1 MLKKQKWLQNI
12 GAVATERGWEH
23 PDSGEL
29 LVAVKGLLKYYTPDG
44 EQIQQPKPK
53 EVVED
58 NLTGENTIEPE
69 PVVKKTTKKLPK
81 KTTTTVQPTE

>member
-29 LVAVKGLLKYYTPDG
+29 LVAVKGLLKFYTPDG
-44 EQIQQPKPK
+44 EQIKQPKAK

-58 NLTGENTIEPE
+58 ETPITDPKPVVEK
-69 PVVKKTTKKLPK
+69 PVVKKATTAK
-81 KTTTTVQPTE
+81 KTTAKTTTE

>member
-1 MLKKQKWLQNI
+1 MLKKQKWLQNV

-29 LVAVKGLLKYYTPDG
+29 LVAVKGLLKFYTPDG
-44 EQIQQPKPK
+44 EQIKQPKIK

-58 NLTGENTIEPE
+58 VPPVTEQSPVTEPK
-69 PVVKKTTKKLPK
+69 PVVKKATQAK
-81 KTTTTVQPTE
+81 KTTVKTTTE

>member
-29 LVAVKGLLKYYTPDG
+29 LVAVKGLLKFYTPDG
-44 EQIQQPKPK
+44 EQIKQPKIK

-58 NLTGENTIEPE
+58 DAPITDPKPVVEK
-69 PVVKKTTKKLPK
+69 PVVKKATTAK
-81 KTTTTVQPTE
+81 KTTAKTTTE

>member
-1 MLKKQKWLQNI
+1 MLKKQKWLQNV

-29 LVAVKGLLKYYTPDG
+29 LVAVKGLLKFYTPDG
-44 EQIQQPKPK
+44 EQIKQPKIK

-58 NLTGENTIEPE
+58 DAPSTDPKPVVEK
-69 PVVKKTTKKLPK
+69 PVVKKATTAK
-81 KTTTTVQPTE
+81 KTTAKTTTE